1 MDNKIWVYTTK
12 KEALDGASSWLQA
25 NDIDDVVSPNRL
37 VQTLI
42 PNTIHEADLG
52 EKCYM
57 VVTLGTEAME
67 LISEQ
72 QSVKRAAVAAQLETL
87 RLKAE
92 ALMDKNPWTKGM
104 GE

>member
-1 MDNKIWVYTTK
+1 MDNQIWIYETK
-12 KEALDGASSWLQA
+12 KAALDGALTWLMA

-42 PNTIHEADLG
+42 PNSIHEADLG

-57 VVTLGTEAME
+57 VITLGEEAIAKLHGIQKIHRVE
-67 LISEQ
+67 VS
-72 QSVKRAAVAAQLETL
+72 AQLETL

-92 ALMDKNPWTKGM
+92 AIMDKNPWTKGL